1 MIWGRAS
8 HFADGKNLANPKD
21 QHFPVVAFQQFKLC
35 GKQSWYVMAGFYCKV
50 QILKNN
56 PPLTLGFL
64 DIWAPSIV
72 LHCFALFSN
81 AFEIFLKGFLWVPI
95 RFSCWTWGMVVNFE
109 AAMVLLFCRVLALIL
124 QGPQDWYTPRVFML
138 QQGCA
143 QQCKL
148 CGTYSQWV
156 LLQNGDLW
164 NLYEFVASDQV
175 FPLKNVHQVAFHGG
189 FLQFLTRSC
198 QILLESIRIYQIF
211 LVNLGD
217 QGQLQTGQGNYM
229 GQGFPFC
236 RWQKSSQSQRLA
248 FSSRGLSAI

>member
-1 MIWGRAS
+1 
-8 HFADGKNLANPKD
+8 
-21 QHFPVVAFQQFKLC
+21 
-35 GKQSWYVMAGFYCKV
+35 MAGFYCKV

-138 QQGCA
+138 Q
-143 QQCKL
+143 
-148 CGTYSQWV
+148 
-156 LLQNGDLW
+156 
-164 NLYEFVASDQV
+164 
-175 FPLKNVHQVAFHGG
+175 
-189 FLQFLTRSC
+189 
-198 QILLESIRIYQIF
+198 
-211 LVNLGD
+211 
-217 QGQLQTGQGNYM
+217 
-229 GQGFPFC
+229 
-236 RWQKSSQSQRLA
+236 
-248 FSSRGLSAI
+248 